1 MARHGENIRKRND
14 GRWEGRYKVFDEGK
28 GKHVYRSVYGK
39 DYGEAKEKLS
49 RARLSSV
56 GQGMEKEPAADA
68 ESGSRKDADGNGG
81 GILFSQAAGEWLAE
95 VSRRR
100 KYSTY
105 IKYNAIYRAYLA
117 DTVGPCRLSPGAAQ
131 ELNRLS
137 GAGLSESMLS
147 PSTQK
152 SIVCVANQI
161 LAFAN
166 RHYQAGIPPLERKAA
181 TTKKKPAATFS
192 RAEQA
197 ALLGC
202 LYDRMDKFK
211 AAVLLCLYAGLRLGE
226 LCALKWTDIDFEGS
240 ILTVNRTVQRIAV
253 PGHMTKTILL
263 ETAPK
268 SESSMRTIPL
278 TPEFLGILSRLKDNQ
293 PYVFGGEKPLEPKT
307 MQYHFKKILKEAGV
321 GGRTFHTLRH
331 TFATNCVENGM
342 DVKALCEILGHS
354 DVRTTLNLYVHP
366 TMDSKRKQIGALSDF
381 YGRICG
387 RVA

>member
-28 GKHVYRSVYGK
+28 GKHIYRSVYGR

-49 RARLSSV
+49 RARL
-56 GQGMEKEPAADA
+56 GLARQGMEKEPAAGA

-100 KYSTY
+100 KYSTF

-117 DTVGPCRLSPGAAQ
+117 DTVGLCRLSLGVAQ

-166 RHYQAGIPPLERKAA
+166 RHYQTGIPPLERKAT
-181 TTKKKPAATFS
+181 TTKKKPATTFS

-202 LYDRMDKFK
+202 LYDRMEKELEEIF
-211 AAVLLCLYAGLRLGE
+211 AANPDPLSIPDYDNLKPVMFE
-226 LCALKWTDIDFEGS
+226 LNS
-240 ILTVNRTVQRIAV
+240 ILAETDNYTLTFGTVDT
-253 PGHMTKTILL
+253 
-263 ETAPK
+263 
-268 SESSMRTIPL
+268 SESIIRRGISMSFTCGSYDSAKGVLEKLHDSSYRCML
-278 TPEFLGILSRLKDNQ
+278 DNLNVSLGSYSRNNFWDEDYYGNSVVVSGNI
-293 PYVFGGEKPLEPKT
+293 VFFGYQAAQG
-307 MQYHFKKILKEAGV
+307 
-321 GGRTFHTLRH
+321 
-331 TFATNCVENGM
+331 
-342 DVKALCEILGHS
+342 D
-354 DVRTTLNLYVHP
+354 
-366 TMDSKRKQIGALSDF
+366 
-381 YGRICG
+381 
-387 RVA
+387 